1 MTTPINT
8 FQDILNAMEREPALR
23 DALRRHILDE
33 EFLQMPARLIKIEA
47 DIEEL
52 KAGQARL
59 ESNVSTLKEDVSTLK
74 EDMTTVKEDV
84 STLKEDM
91 TAVKQEVATMGGNVS
106 RLAGTDYETRATGL
120 ARRHIFREM
129 GIPGALVFSTAKN
142 PERLRALAD
151 EAIEA
156 RILDDRNA
164 DDMERA
170 DIVLTASQPDGTAV
184 YLLGEISITANKDDV
199 EKARRRAALLATA
212 TGIKCLPIVLAEE
225 AEEGLETGGVTLMLT
240 QQHQEP

>member
-8 FQDILNAMEREPALR
+8 FQDILDAMEREPALR

-59 ESNVSTLKEDVSTLK
+59 ES
-74 EDMTTVKEDV
+74 DV

-91 TAVKQEVATMGGNVS
+91 TAVKQEVATMGGHVS
-106 RLAGTDYETRATGL
+106 RLVGADYETRATAL
-120 ARRHIFREM
+120 ARRHIFRDM

-156 RILDDRNA
+156 GILDDRNA

-184 YLLGEISITANKDDV
+184 YILGEISVTANKDDM
-199 EKARRRAALLATA
+199 EKARRRAALLGMT
-212 TGIKCLPIVLAEE
+212 TGVKCLPIVLAEE
-225 AEEGLETGGVTLMLT
+225 AEEGLETDGVTLMLT